1 MSESPEKLAAL
12 AQLAQLEEELAG
24 ALRDLANWKEHDMNR
39 SDGSG
44 AQDRRHEETGE
55 WIKERVYEAQQAIAS
70 LKAQIAQMS

>member
-55 WIKERVYEAQQAIAS
+55 
-70 LKAQIAQMS
+70 